1 MILVQA
7 PPTLTLLACIL
18 LSGCAIDDLSRQG
31 RDYARHNRQSVQQT
45 VKHFEQQVTQAAEV
59 DRADT
64 RVHKPWVS
72 GKPMPLARE
81 FDLPM
86 ALRTDVKTTLIFANQ
101 PKSLTE
107 IAGRIA
113 QATGIP
119 VRVNPDA
126 LLPIEHFMPRLAAI
140 ATGGLIGAQVHA
152 NMPVGT
158 QSLPRILDHIAATHQ
173 VHWQFDG
180 KALEFYRTRT
190 RVFDVRAL
198 SVGAKS
204 DMRLGKSS
212 SQNNQ
217 GFDSAAHTE
226 LMLPN
231 QAVVPDIVKQLE
243 PFLTRAAVVAAQPG
257 SLNSIVITDTPK
269 ALDAVAQY
277 LERLNRQLS
286 RRVRLVFE
294 QITVTR
300 DQRHEQGIDWQLALA
315 SELGNLDFM
324 GASSAVA
331 PTMMKATGAA
341 GVQGLSGSLLL
352 KAVSRY
358 ADVVRHT
365 TVPVMTLNRRPVTHA
380 VRSTFTYV
388 DQVKS
393 VANSSGD
400 KGTQNALPGI
410 AVSQKRETVGA
421 FLTLVPDVQDD
432 GQVLL
437 SVSFDDTVAM
447 PLKTLTFGGNQSAV
461 QIQQLDLR
469 GNGTVQQVVLYPGR
483 PTLIAGFEQQ
493 ANEVTQLRRSPNAP
507 KVFGGNDDVSRQS
520 TMTLIF
526 VTAQVQDGG

>member
-1 MILVQA
+1 MSIQPITTVVFA
-7 PPTLTLLACIL
+7 SMLLA
-18 LSGCAIDDLSRQG
+18 SCAIDDLSRQS
-31 RDYARHNRQSVQQT
+31 RDYVRHNRDTLEHTAQRY
-45 VKHFEQQVTQAAEV
+45 EQQVVQSARV
-59 DRADT
+59 GRAQT
-64 RVHKPWVS
+64 RVNKPWVS
-72 GKPMPLARE
+72 GKPIPLARE
-81 FDLPM
+81 FDLPP
-86 ALRTDVKTTLIFANQ
+86 ALRTDVKATLIFANQ
-101 PKSLTE
+101 PKSLTQ
-107 IAGRIA
+107 IANRIA
-113 QATGIP
+113 QATQIP
-119 VRVNPDA
+119 VRINPDA
-126 LLPIEHFMPRLAAI
+126 LLPIEHFMPRLAAVTVGGHTAAQI
-140 ATGGLIGAQVHA
+140 HAT
-152 NMPVGT
+152 MPVGT
-158 QSLPRILDHIAATHQ
+158 QPLPHILDHIAASHQ
-173 VHWQFDG
+173 VSWQYDG
-180 KALEFYRTRT
+180 KAIEFYRTRT

-198 SVGAKS
+198 SVDAKS

-212 SQNNQ
+212 SQSHQ

-226 LMLPN
+226 LMLPS
-231 QAVVPDIVKQLE
+231 QAVVQDIVKQLE

-277 LERLNRQLS
+277 LERLNRRLS

-300 DQRHEQGIDWQLALA
+300 DQSHEQGIDWQLALA
-315 SELGNLDFM
+315 SELGAIDFSGAAAGAAPTLM
-324 GASSAVA
+324 KVSGAS
-331 PTMMKATGAA
+331 GAA
-341 GVQGLSGSLLL
+341 GFSTSLLL

-393 VANSSGD
+393 VATNSSD
-400 KGTQNALPGI
+400 KNATSALPGI

-447 PLKTLTFGGNQSAV
+447 PLKTLTFGGQQNAV

-469 GNGTVQQVVLYPGR
+469 GNGTVQQVVVYPGR

-493 ANEVTQLRRSPNAP
+493 ASEVTQTRRSPHAP
-507 KVFGGNDDVSRQS
+507 KVFGGDDDVSHQN

>member
-1 MILVQA
+1 MSTISLVTPIILVVCTA
-7 PPTLTLLACIL
+7 LA
-18 LSGCAIDDLSRQG
+18 SCAIDDLSRQS
-31 RDYARHNRQSVQQT
+31 RDYARHSRNALEHSAKRYERQVAR
-45 VKHFEQQVTQAAEV
+45 AADV

-64 RVHKPWVS
+64 HVNKPWIA
-72 GKPMPLARE
+72 GKPVPLARE
-81 FDLPM
+81 FDLPA
-86 ALRTDVKTTLIFANQ
+86 ALRTDIQTTLIFAKKPN
-101 PKSLTE
+101 SLIE
-107 IAGRIA
+107 IANRLA
-113 QATGIP
+113 QATQIP
-119 VRVNPDA
+119 VGVNPDA
-126 LLPIEHFMPRLAAI
+126 LLPIDNFMPRL
-140 ATGGLIGAQVHA
+140 TVIGNTSHVGTQILPT
-152 NMPVGT
+152 MPVGT
-158 QSLPRILDHIAATHQ
+158 QPLARILDHIAAAHQ
-173 VHWQFDG
+173 VNWEFDG
-180 KALEFYRTRT
+180 KAIEFYRTRT

-198 SVGAKS
+198 SVSAKS

-212 SQNNQ
+212 NQSNQ

-226 LMLPN
+226 LMLP
-231 QAVVPDIVKQLE
+231 QQPVVQDIVKQLE
-243 PFLTRAAVVAAQPG
+243 PFLTRAATVAAQPG
-257 SLNSIVITDTPK
+257 SLSSIVITDTPK
-269 ALDAVAQY
+269 SLDAVARY

-294 QITVTR
+294 QITVAR
-300 DQRHEQGIDWQLALA
+300 DQSHEQGIDWQLALA
-315 SELGNLDFM
+315 SELGALNLSNAVVGGAPALVQVS
-324 GASSAVA
+324 GAS
-331 PTMMKATGAA
+331 ATG
-341 GVQGLSGSLLL
+341 GVSASLLL

-393 VANSSGD
+393 VATNSTD
-400 KGTQNALPGI
+400 KNAQSALPGI
-410 AVSQKRETVGA
+410 AVSQKRETVEA

-447 PLKTLTFGGNQSAV
+447 PLKTLSFGGEKNAV

-469 GNGTVQQVVLYPGR
+469 GNGTVQQVVVYPGR

-493 ANEVTQLRRSPNAP
+493 SNEVTQTRRSPHAP
-507 KVFGGNDDVSRQS
+507 KVFGGDDQVSRQN